1 MTFGG
6 FCSTPLWQS
15 NVTWNTD
22 YPRLTPCFENTVLTW
37 IPFSVLVVY
46 LPFKMVSS
54 LGPKVRPYPMTLL
67 SYAKYAFMLYL
78 CLLRVLCLSDYG
90 SPHVPLS
97 EYMACVMRLAGCV
110 ISILYQYAE
119 QRRGRQTSN
128 VLFLY
133 WTLNACCSTATYYRV
148 LRNTFSSRSESL
160 PSAFTYTVQMIAY
173 PIMWGLV
180 VLYSFTEHY
189 GKKKPGICP
198 MDVASPISYLSF
210 EWYTSLILSGYR
222 KTLSVDD
229 LFPVSE
235 EVKTVNNY
243 KRWLRVNKNAADGR
257 HLKWSLFRTI
267 WGNVMT
273 TLVGQ
278 IMFAFFRTAPPVLL
292 TFIIR
297 FVINKK
303 EEYWKGYFYAAIIF
317 LTGKAGMT
325 LLRHCDFHYVV
336 MGLQLKGILVH
347 AVYTKTLR
355 IASACLT
362 KYTAGEIINLMTV
375 DADKIYQT
383 SLFVTAGM
391 GALFMTLM
399 SAVWL
404 WFFIGPSSLT
414 IIVVTLVIFPITGML
429 TRLADKLQQRLMT
442 LKDSRLMFTNEAL
455 SNIRILKFYTWE
467 TPFMNRILDIRNQ
480 EMLTIKFYA
489 ILAATMRFF
498 WFTLPFFQSLAI
510 FAVYM
515 ISEGITTL
523 DVQTGFVCM
532 TLCSMLRMN
541 LAMCPDVIS
550 NFIQSSVSLN
560 RIAEFLEAEEKDT
573 DVIGSDPGEGNAIR
587 FSNASF
593 TWTPDSDDPPF
604 LQDINLA
611 IPKGQLVGVF
621 GLVGCGKSSF
631 LNTMLG
637 EMDLVEGS
645 IDIDGEVAYVPQSA
659 WIIHGTIRK
668 NITFMNEYEKYF
680 YKRVTDKCCLRS
692 DFEMLMDGD
701 RTEIGSKGVNLSGG
715 QRQRVSLARAVYL
728 DKDIYLLDDPLS
740 AVDAEVC
747 AKIFNKVI
755 GPRGI
760 LQNKTRIFVTNNLAL
775 LQAVD
780 VILFLNEG
788 RVVDF
793 GSYREL
799 ISKGGDF
806 ARVIRDFSRQRGG
819 DDGGKADIGVMTSK
833 MMSSIGDSW
842 DTNNTVSAVTRA
854 NALVC
859 AEGVEVGSIK
869 KEVLINYLRH
879 VGWLIVL
886 LAFSGYTLCRVFDV
900 ACGLWISSW
909 SRDSYLP
916 KEEQTVARRTHRMI
930 VYAVLGTLM
939 GLFAFLGTSMLNY
952 GTIRASRSLHE
963 KMMACMFDAPMSF
976 FDTTPVGRILNRAG
990 KDIDQLDVQLPLMSN
1005 VFFELFFQL
1014 MAMGVLISVILPEF
1028 LIAAVP
1034 LACLY
1039 VYMQRFY
1046 LRTLRQL
1053 KRLEGVT
1060 RSPVVNTFGET
1071 LDGLSSIRS
1080 YNAEQIFIDRF
1091 LNEVDVTQN
1100 CSFSLLISKL
1110 WMISRLDLIGCSLV
1124 VTTAILIIHWR
1135 QTISAGTAGL
1145 LMSYIITS
1153 TFAFNNIVHFAAES
1167 EAAIVSSERV
1177 EEYSKIEGEAARY
1190 VEPGPPEDWP
1200 HKGVI
1205 SFINYSARYRE
1216 GLRLCLRDV
1225 NVEFD
1230 AAEKV
1235 AIVGRTG
1242 AGKSTLTL
1250 AMFRMIE
1257 AAKGSIIIDD
1267 IDISK
1272 IGLFD
1277 LRSKITIIPQEAVL
1291 FSGTLRMNLDP
1302 DDEHEDSKLWEVLG
1316 TTNLRERFPEGLET
1330 AITEGGANISVGQRQ
1345 LVCLC
1350 RAVLKHSRILILDE
1364 ATAAVD
1370 VETDALIQ
1378 RVIRYMFRESTV
1390 ITIAHRLNTILDADR
1405 IVVMADGE
1413 VIEMGPPNDLL
1424 ADSSTEFYSM
1434 AREAGVV

>member
-1 MTFGG
+1 
-6 FCSTPLWQS
+6 
-15 NVTWNTD
+15 
-22 YPRLTPCFENTVLTW
+22 
-37 IPFSVLVVY
+37 
-46 LPFKMVSS
+46 
-54 LGPKVRPYPMTLL
+54 
-67 SYAKYAFMLYL
+67 
-78 CLLRVLCLSDYG
+78 
-90 SPHVPLS
+90 
-97 EYMACVMRLAGCV
+97 
-110 ISILYQYAE
+110 
-119 QRRGRQTSN
+119 
-128 VLFLY
+128 
-133 WTLNACCSTATYYRV
+133 
-148 LRNTFSSRSESL
+148 
-160 PSAFTYTVQMIAY
+160 
-173 PIMWGLV
+173 
-180 VLYSFTEHY
+180 
-189 GKKKPGICP
+189 
-198 MDVASPISYLSF
+198 
-210 EWYTSLILSGYR
+210 
-222 KTLSVDD
+222 
-229 LFPVSE
+229 
-235 EVKTVNNY
+235 
-243 KRWLRVNKNAADGR
+243 
-257 HLKWSLFRTI
+257 
-267 WGNVMT
+267 
-273 TLVGQ
+273 
-278 IMFAFFRTAPPVLL
+278 
-292 TFIIR
+292 
-297 FVINKK
+297 
-303 EEYWKGYFYAAIIF
+303 
-317 LTGKAGMT
+317 
-325 LLRHCDFHYVV
+325 
-336 MGLQLKGILVH
+336 
-347 AVYTKTLR
+347 
-355 IASACLT
+355 
-362 KYTAGEIINLMTV
+362 
-375 DADKIYQT
+375 
-383 SLFVTAGM
+383 
-391 GALFMTLM
+391 
-399 SAVWL
+399 
-404 WFFIGPSSLT
+404 
-414 IIVVTLVIFPITGML
+414 
-429 TRLADKLQQRLMT
+429 
-442 LKDSRLMFTNEAL
+442 
-455 SNIRILKFYTWE
+455 
-467 TPFMNRILDIRNQ
+467 
-480 EMLTIKFYA
+480 
-489 ILAATMRFF
+489 
-498 WFTLPFFQSLAI
+498 
-510 FAVYM
+510 
-515 ISEGITTL
+515 
-523 DVQTGFVCM
+523 
-532 TLCSMLRMN
+532 
-541 LAMCPDVIS
+541 
-550 NFIQSSVSLN
+550 
-560 RIAEFLEAEEKDT
+560 
-573 DVIGSDPGEGNAIR
+573 
-587 FSNASF
+587 
-593 TWTPDSDDPPF
+593 
-604 LQDINLA
+604 
-611 IPKGQLVGVF
+611 
-621 GLVGCGKSSF
+621 
-631 LNTMLG
+631 
-637 EMDLVEGS
+637 
-645 IDIDGEVAYVPQSA
+645 
-659 WIIHGTIRK
+659 
-668 NITFMNEYEKYF
+668 MNEYEKYF

-1316 TTNLRERFPEGLET
+1316 TTNLKERFPEGLET

-1405 IVVMADGE
+1405 IVVMAEGE

>member
-1 MTFGG
+1 MSFGG
-6 FCSTPLWQS
+6 FCRTPLWQQ

-22 YPRLTPCFENTVLTW
+22 YPRLTSCFENTVLTW
-37 IPFSVLVVY
+37 LPFSVLVLF
-46 LPFKMVSS
+46 LPFKMASS
-54 LGPKVRPYPMTLL
+54 IGPKVPPYPMTLL
-67 SYAKYAFMLYL
+67 SYAKYAFMFYL
-78 CLLRVLCLSDYG
+78 CLLRVLCLSDYV
-90 SPHVPLS
+90 STEVSQS
-97 EYMACVMRLAGCV
+97 EYMACVMRMAGCV
-110 ISILYQYAE
+110 ISILYQFAE
-119 QRRGRQTSN
+119 QRRGRQTSG
-128 VLFLY
+128 VLFWY
-133 WTLNACCSTATYYRV
+133 WTLNACCSTATYYRM
-148 LRNTFSSRSESL
+148 LRNTFSTRSEAL
-160 PSAFTYTVQMIAY
+160 PSAFTYTLQMIAY
-173 PIMWGLV
+173 PVMWCLV

-189 GKKKPGICP
+189 AGEKRRICP
-198 MDVASPISYLSF
+198 MDLASPISHISF
-210 EWYTSLILSGYR
+210 EWFTSLILSGYS
-222 KTLSVDD
+222 KTLKLAD

-235 EVKTVNNY
+235 EIMTVNNY
-243 KRWLRVNKNAADGR
+243 KKWLRRNNNIVNGR
-257 HLKWSLFRTI
+257 HLTWSLFRTV
-267 WGNVMT
+267 WGDVLK
-273 TLVGQ
+273 TLVVQ
-278 IMFAFFRTAPPVLL
+278 ILFAFFRTMPPVLL
-292 TFIIR
+292 TLIIR
-297 FVINKK
+297 FVIHK
-303 EEYWKGYFYAAIIF
+303 EEYYWKGYFYATSIF
-317 LTGKAGMT
+317 LAGKTGMT

-355 IASACLT
+355 VASACLT

-383 SLFVTAGM
+383 SLFVTSGM

-404 WFFIGPSSLT
+404 WLFIGPSSLT
-414 IIVVTLVIFPITGML
+414 IIVATIVIFPVTGFL
-429 TRLADKLQQRLMT
+429 TRIANRLQQRLMK
-442 LKDSRLMFTNEAL
+442 LKDDRLMFTNEAL

-467 TPFMNRILDIRNQ
+467 APFMNRILNIRNQ
-480 EMLTIKFYA
+480 EVLTIKFYA
-489 ILAATMRFF
+489 ILGATMRFF
-498 WFTLPFFQSLAI
+498 WFSLPFVQSLAI

-515 ISEGITTL
+515 FTEGITTL
-523 DVQTGFVCM
+523 DVQTGFVCI

-541 LAMCPDVIS
+541 LATCPDVIS
-550 NFIQSSVSLN
+550 NFIQSSVALG
-560 RIAEFLEAEEKDT
+560 RIGEFLEADEKDT
-573 DVIGSDPGEGNAIR
+573 EVIGSDPGEGNAIR

-593 TWTPDSDDPPF
+593 TWSTQSNDPPF
-604 LQDINLA
+604 LEGIDLT

-631 LNTMLG
+631 LNAMLG

-645 IDIDGEVAYVPQSA
+645 LDIDGEVAYVPQRA
-659 WIIHGTIRK
+659 WILHGTIRK

-701 RTEIGSKGVNLSGG
+701 KTEIGEKGVNLSGG

-740 AVDAEVC
+740 AVDAQVSS
-747 AKIFNKVI
+747 KIFNKVI
-755 GPRGI
+755 GPRGL

-780 VILFLNEG
+780 VVLFLHEG
-788 RVVDF
+788 RIVDC
-793 GSYREL
+793 GTYREL
-799 ISKGGDF
+799 MSRGSDF
-806 ARVIRDFSRQRGG
+806 ARVVREFSRQRDA
-819 DDGGKADIGVMTSK
+819 DDQHDNGAMMGKI
-833 MMSSIGDSW
+833 MSSIADSV
-842 DTNNTVSAVTRA
+842 DTSNTVSAITRA

-859 AEGVEVGSIK
+859 EEGVEVGSIK
-869 KEVLINYLRH
+869 KEVYLNYLRH
-879 VGWLIVL
+879 VGLFIIL
-886 LAFSGYTLCRVFDV
+886 LTFTGYTGCRAFDV
-900 ACGLWISSW
+900 GCGLWIGSW
-909 SRDSYLP
+909 SQDSNLP
-916 KEEQTVARRTHRMI
+916 KEQQTEARRNHRML
-930 VYAVLGTLM
+930 VYAVLGILM

-952 GTIRASRSLHE
+952 ATIKASRTLHE
-963 KMMACMFDAPMSF
+963 NMMACMFDAPMSF
-976 FDTTPVGRILNRAG
+976 FDTTPVGRILNRVG

-1014 MAMGVLISVILPEF
+1014 MAMGVLISFVLPQF

-1039 VYMQRFY
+1039 IFMQKFY

-1080 YNAEQIFIDRF
+1080 YNAEQVFIDRF
-1091 LNEVDVTQN
+1091 LGEVDTTQN

-1124 VTTAILIIHWR
+1124 LTTAFLIIHWR
-1135 QTISAGTAGL
+1135 ETISPGTAGL

-1153 TFAFNNIVHFAAES
+1153 TFAFNNLVHFAAES

-1177 EEYSKIEGEAARY
+1177 EEYSKVEGEAARH
-1190 VEPGPPEDWP
+1190 VDPAPPEDWP
-1200 HKGVI
+1200 QRGVI

-1216 GLRLCLRDV
+1216 GLRMCLRDV

-1250 AMFRMIE
+1250 ALFRMIE
-1257 AAKGSIIIDD
+1257 AAKGCIVIDD

-1272 IGLFD
+1272 IGLYD

-1302 DDEHEDSKLWEVLG
+1302 DDDHEDSELWELLDI
-1316 TTNLRERFPEGLET
+1316 TNLRERFPEGLET

-1378 RVIRYMFRESTV
+1378 RTIRDLFKESTV
-1390 ITIAHRLNTILDADR
+1390 ITIAHRLNTVLDSDR

-1434 AREAGVV
+1434 AREAGLV

>member
-1 MTFGG
+1 MSFGG
-6 FCSTPLWQS
+6 FCSTPLWQP
-15 NVTWNTD
+15 NVTWYTD

-37 IPFSVLVVY
+37 IPFSVLVVF

-54 LGPKVRPYPMTLL
+54 IGPKVPPYPMTLL

-78 CLLRVLCLSDYG
+78 CLLRVLCLNDYG
-90 SPHVPLS
+90 GPDVARS

-110 ISILYQYAE
+110 ISMLYQYAE

-148 LRNTFSSRSESL
+148 MRNTFSSRSEAL
-160 PSAFTYTVQMIAY
+160 PSAFTYTLQMIAY
-173 PIMWGLV
+173 PVMWGLV

-189 GKKKPGICP
+189 GKEKPGICP
-198 MDVASPISYLSF
+198 MDLASPISYLSF

-222 KTLSVDD
+222 KTLRVDD

-243 KRWLRVNKNAADGR
+243 KRWLRVNKNPTSGR
-257 HLKWSLFRTI
+257 HLKWSLFRTV

-273 TLVGQ
+273 TLVAQ
-278 IMFAFFRTAPPVLL
+278 IMFAFFRTTPPVLL
-292 TFIIR
+292 TFIIS
-297 FVINKK
+297 FVIDKK
-303 EEYWKGYFYAAIIF
+303 EYYWKGYFYTAIIF
-317 LTGKAGMT
+317 LSGKAGMT

-375 DADKIYQT
+375 DADKVYQT
-383 SLFVTAGM
+383 SLFVTSGM

-414 IIVVTLVIFPITGML
+414 IIVVTVLIFPITGIL
-429 TRLADKLQQRLMT
+429 TRMADKLQQRLMT
-442 LKDSRLMFTNEAL
+442 LKDNRLMFTNEAL

-467 TPFMNRILDIRNQ
+467 TPFMKRILDIRNQ
-480 EMLTIKFYA
+480 EVLTIKFYA

-498 WFTLPFFQSLAI
+498 WFTLPFVQSLAI

-541 LAMCPDVIS
+541 LATCPDVIS
-550 NFIQSSVSLN
+550 NFVQSSVSLD
-560 RIAEFLEAEEKDT
+560 RIAQFLEAEEKNT

-593 TWTPDSDDPPF
+593 TWSTESDDPPF
-604 LQDINLA
+604 LQDIDMV

-631 LNTMLG
+631 LNAMLG

-645 IDIDGEVAYVPQSA
+645 IDIDGEIAYVPQRA
-659 WIIHGTIRK
+659 WILHGTIRK
-668 NITFMNEYEKYF
+668 NITFMNDYEKYF

-701 RTEIGSKGVNLSGG
+701 KTEIGEKGVNLSGG

-755 GPRGI
+755 GPRGL

-780 VILFLNEG
+780 VVLFLHEG
-788 RVVDF
+788 RVADF
-793 GSYREL
+793 GTYREL
-799 ISKGGDF
+799 ISRGGDF
-806 ARVIRDFSRQRGG
+806 ARVIREFSRQRGD
-819 DDGGKADIGVMTSK
+819 DDGSKPDTAAVMSKMTS
-833 MMSSIGDSW
+833 SVADSG
-842 DTNNTVSAVTRA
+842 DTNTTVSAITRA

-869 KEVLINYLRH
+869 KEVYINYLKH
-879 VGWLIVL
+879 VGCLIIFL
-886 LAFSGYTLCRVFDV
+886 TFSGYTCCRAFDIG
-900 ACGLWISSW
+900 CGLWIGSW
-909 SRDSYLP
+909 SQDSYLP
-916 KEEQTVARRTHRMI
+916 KAEQTVARRTHRMI

-939 GLFAFLGTSMLNY
+939 GLFAFLGTSMLSY
-952 GTIRASRSLHE
+952 GTIKASRSLHE

-1014 MAMGVLISVILPEF
+1014 MAMGVLISVVLPEF

-1039 VYMQRFY
+1039 VYMQKFY

-1110 WMISRLDLIGCSLV
+1110 WMISRLDLIGCALV
-1124 VTTAILIIHWR
+1124 IVTAVLIIHWR
-1135 QTISAGTAGL
+1135 ETISPGTAGL

-1153 TFAFNNIVHFAAES
+1153 TFAFNNLVHYAAES

-1190 VEPGPPEDWP
+1190 VEPGPPENWP
-1200 HKGVI
+1200 QRGAI

-1257 AAKGSIIIDD
+1257 AAKGCIVIDD

-1277 LRSKITIIPQEAVL
+1277 LRSKITIIPQDAVL

-1302 DDEHEDSKLWEVLG
+1302 DDVHEDSELWEVLD

-1378 RVIRYMFRESTV
+1378 RVIREMFKESTV

-1405 IVVMADGE
+1405 VVVMADGE

-1434 AREAGVV
+1434 ARDAGLV